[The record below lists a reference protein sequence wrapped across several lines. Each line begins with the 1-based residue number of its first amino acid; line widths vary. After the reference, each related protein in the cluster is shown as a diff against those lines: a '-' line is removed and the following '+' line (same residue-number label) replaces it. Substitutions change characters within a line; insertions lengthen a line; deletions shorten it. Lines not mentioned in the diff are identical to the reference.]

1 MFIRNGNCFSRGRK
15 SCCFGVAFLEAERV
29 AAFLEAERVAALEFL
44 NYKMGSDTSVPETEI
59 AFLEAER
66 VAALEFNLIWFRHV
80 VNVPVAFS

>member
-15 SCCFGVAFLEAERV
+15 SCCFGV
-29 AAFLEAERVAALEFL
+29 AFLEAERVAALEFL